1 MRGNCPG
8 ALKQSPVLAWLAMLF
23 VRVRGRAL
31 LLGLLPI
38 WLSVQAC
45 GAVYPEIATPE
56 RPAGTRRLDPP
67 PPEDLVFLKFA
78 KAVIPPRTR
87 DGRQWD
93 SVGGSA
99 PDPFAK
105 LLIDDREI
113 LVTPVQANTLTPT
126 WPYQKVGNY
135 RIPRNVPVR
144 VELWD
149 SNAINNHPI
158 CVESINNILSEA
170 SDDRNLE
177 LRCDSGAVIELV
189 VQPAHAKF
197 GIGLYYELRTY
208 DIRVTRVVSES
219 PAARAN
225 LKRGDQLL
233 KIQGHDVKGMD
244 QETARSLINAN
255 VSTGVTFAVKR
266 LDGRTE
272 DVTLKDGPMYPAVDE
287 EVTVE

>member
-1 MRGNCPG
+1 MI
-8 ALKQSPVLAWLAMLF
+8 S
-23 VRVRGRAL
+23 VRVRGLARL
-31 LLGLLPI
+31 VGLLPL
-38 WLSVQAC
+38 WLAVQAC
-45 GAVYPEIATPE
+45 GAVYPEIATPV
-56 RPAGTRRLDPP
+56 RPPGTRKLDPP
-67 PPEDLVFLKFA
+67 PPPDLVYLRFA

-93 SVGGSA
+93 SVGGAA

-105 LLIDDREI
+105 LIVDDKEI

-126 WPYQKVGNY
+126 WPDQKVGNY
-135 RIPRNVPVR
+135 RIPRDVPVR

-170 SDDRNLE
+170 SNERNLD
-177 LRCDSGAVIELV
+177 LRCDSGAELELV

-225 LKRGDQLL
+225 LKRDDQLL
-233 KIQGHDVKGMD
+233 KIQGQDVKGMD

-255 VSTGVTFAVKR
+255 VSTGVTFRVKHPN
-266 LDGRTE
+266 GVIE

-287 EVTVE
+287 ELAVE